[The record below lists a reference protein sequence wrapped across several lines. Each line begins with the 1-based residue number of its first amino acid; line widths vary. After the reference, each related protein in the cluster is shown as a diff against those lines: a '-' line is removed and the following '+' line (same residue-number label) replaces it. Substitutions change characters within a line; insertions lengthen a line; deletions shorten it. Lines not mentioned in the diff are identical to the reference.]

1 MKIEYLEDWT
11 IEELEAK
18 KTTKQYL
25 KIFEIDNDI
34 LEEAELIC
42 TKVLRQVAQMDLLKD
57 ADFSFLDL
65 NFDDID
71 FDLNLDALD
80 FDITKDL

>member
-1 MKIEYLEDWT
+1 MSYLGVYTDNLNNFDLSEHLKAKT

-25 KIFEIDNDI
+25 KIFELNDDI

-42 TKVLRQVAQMDLLKD
+42 TKVLR
-57 ADFSFLDL
+57 
-65 NFDDID
+65 
-71 FDLNLDALD
+71 
-80 FDITKDL
+80 